1 VHVRTITV
9 AVVLCVVLT
18 AVYHPVFF
26 SNWDQR
32 AKDLL
37 TGWAGG
43 GEPSNRVV
51 IVAIDDRTLAQI
63 GRWPWSRDRLSGLL
77 QAIHQAEPDTVVLDM
92 MFPEADLAKPALPV
106 PPPSIEHWPAREAP
120 SNDDLLAATLRNG
133 RFVIG
138 FEFHFSAE
146 QTDSPNCQLEPLRL
160 ATVDTES
167 IRGPALFSAS
177 GLSCSIEKLRQA
189 SLASGFLN
197 AAPDRD
203 GVLRRMPL
211 LVEYRGNSYP
221 SLALASYIVSQQTH
235 DVQLWTDSSGANSL
249 RLDGVQIPVD
259 SRTDLLLRFRRPAGR
274 FPSVSAV
281 DVMNGKAPRLALQGK
296 IVVVG
301 MSAVGLLDVVAT
313 ASDPLLTGVEL
324 QATAIDNLLQA
335 DPYRVPRGA
344 FTGELA
350 LLLVMG
356 LASALLIS
364 RVGVAWAP
372 LTVASLILLTW
383 VGCAVAIRTSNIV
396 VSPFPATI
404 VLVGNLAA
412 LSLWSV
418 TSETRREEQQLKII
432 RQFIMSF
439 MTILT
444 GKRDVETG
452 AHIERVQ
459 RYARILC
466 ESMAVDPHFRLTLTT
481 KTIQLICDFMAVHD
495 IGKVAIPDRVL
506 QYPGRLPP
514 EEYEII
520 KSHVMQGYSVFAE
533 AARSSGMR
541 DETAVRVAKDIILG
555 HHERWNGTG
564 YPAGLTGEKIP
575 LAGRIAAVVDVY
587 DAVASKRVYR
597 EAQGHE
603 VAANL
608 IVSNRGILFDPAV
621 VDAFVRNE
629 KEIQAIQMNL
639 ADDTAVAATA

>member
-1 VHVRTITV
+1 VHMRAITV
-9 AVVLCVVLT
+9 AVVLCVLLT
-18 AVYHPVFF
+18 AVYRPVFF

-77 QAIHQAEPDTVVLDM
+77 QAILQTGPDTVVLDM
-92 MFPEADLAKPALPV
+92 IFPEADLAKPALPAL
-106 PPPSIEHWPAREAP
+106 PAAIEHWPGRDAA

-138 FEFHFSAE
+138 FEFHFSEE
-146 QTDSPNCQLEPLRL
+146 QADSPNCQLEPLRL
-160 ATVDTES
+160 TTVDTES

-177 GLSCSIEKLRQA
+177 GLSCSVEKLRQA

-211 LVEYRGNSYP
+211 LAEYRGNSYP
-221 SLALASYIVSQQTH
+221 SLALASYIIARHIH

-259 SRTDLLLRFRRPAGR
+259 SRADLLLRFRRPAGR
-274 FPSVSAV
+274 FPSVSAA

-301 MSAVGLLDVVAT
+301 MSAAGLQDVVAT
-313 ASDPLLTGVEL
+313 ADDPLLTGVEV

-335 DPYRVPRGA
+335 DPFRVPRGA

-356 LASALLIS
+356 LASALLIR

-432 RQFIMSF
+432 RQFIMHF

-541 DETAVRVAKDIILG
+541 DETAIGVAKDIILG

-564 YPAGLTGEKIP
+564 YPAGLAGENIP
-575 LAGRIAAVVDVY
+575 VAGRIAAVVDVY
-587 DAVASKRVYR
+587 DAVACKRVYR

-603 VAANL
+603 IAAKL

-629 KEIQAIQMNL
+629 KKIHAIQMNL
-639 ADDTAVAATA
+639 ADETAVTATT

>member
-1 VHVRTITV
+1 MRAITV
-9 AVVLCVVLT
+9 AVVLCVLLT
-18 AVYHPVFF
+18 AVYRPVFF

-37 TGWAGG
+37 TVWAGG

-77 QAIHQAEPDTVVLDM
+77 QAILQTGPDTVVLDM
-92 MFPEADLAKPALPV
+92 IFPEADLAKPALPAL
-106 PPPSIEHWPAREAP
+106 PAAIEHWPGRDAA

-138 FEFHFSAE
+138 FEFHFSEE
-146 QTDSPNCQLEPLRL
+146 QADSPNCQLEPLRL
-160 ATVDTES
+160 TTVDTES

-177 GLSCSIEKLRQA
+177 GLSCSVEKLRQA

-211 LVEYRGNSYP
+211 LAEYRGNSYP
-221 SLALASYIVSQQTH
+221 SLALASYIIARHIH

-249 RLDGVQIPVD
+249 RLDGVQIPTD
-259 SRTDLLLRFRRPAGR
+259 SKTDLLLRFRRPAGR
-274 FPSVSAV
+274 FPSVSAA

-301 MSAVGLLDVVAT
+301 MRAVGLVDVVAT
-313 ASDPLLTGVEL
+313 ASDPLLTGVEV

-335 DPYRVPRGA
+335 DPFRVPRGA

-356 LASALLIS
+356 LASALLIR

-404 VLVGNLAA
+404 VLVGNLAV

-432 RQFIMSF
+432 RQFIMRF
-439 MTILT
+439 MSILT

-466 ESMAVDPHFRLTLTT
+466 ESMAVDPHFRPTLPT

-506 QYPGRLPP
+506 QFPGRLPP

-520 KSHVMQGYSVFAE
+520 KSHVMQGYGVFAE
-533 AARSSGMR
+533 AARSSGLR
-541 DETAVRVAKDIILG
+541 DETAIRVAKDIILG

-564 YPAGLTGEKIP
+564 YPAGLAGERIP

-603 VAANL
+603 FAANL

-629 KEIQAIQMNL
+629 EEIHAIQTNL
-639 ADDTAVAATA
+639 ADETSVAATT

>member
-1 VHVRTITV
+1 MHMRAITV
-9 AVVLCVVLT
+9 AVVLCVLLT
-18 AVYHPVFF
+18 AVYRPVFF

-37 TGWAGG
+37 TVWAGG

-77 QAIHQAEPDTVVLDM
+77 QAILQTGPDTVVLDM
-92 MFPEADLAKPALPV
+92 IFPEADLAKPALPAL
-106 PPPSIEHWPAREAP
+106 PAAIEHWPGRDAA

-138 FEFHFSAE
+138 FEFHFSEE
-146 QTDSPNCQLEPLRL
+146 QADSPNCQLEPLRL
-160 ATVDTES
+160 TTVDTES

-177 GLSCSIEKLRQA
+177 GLSCSVEKLRQA

-211 LVEYRGNSYP
+211 LAEYRGNSYP
-221 SLALASYIVSQQTH
+221 SLALASYIIARHIH

-249 RLDGVQIPVD
+249 RLDGVQIPTD
-259 SRTDLLLRFRRPAGR
+259 SKTDLLLRFRRPAGR
-274 FPSVSAV
+274 FPSVSAA

-301 MSAVGLLDVVAT
+301 MRAVGLVDVVAT
-313 ASDPLLTGVEL
+313 ASDPLLTGVEV

-335 DPYRVPRGA
+335 DPFRVPRGA

-356 LASALLIS
+356 LASALLIR

-404 VLVGNLAA
+404 VLVGNLAV

-432 RQFIMSF
+432 RQFIMRF
-439 MTILT
+439 MSILT

-466 ESMAVDPHFRLTLTT
+466 ESMAVDPHFRPTLPT

-506 QYPGRLPP
+506 QFPGRLPP

-533 AARSSGMR
+533 AARSSGLR
-541 DETAVRVAKDIILG
+541 DETAIRVAKDIILG

-564 YPAGLTGEKIP
+564 YPAGLAGERIP

-603 VAANL
+603 FAANL

-629 KEIQAIQMNL
+629 EEIHAIQTNL
-639 ADDTAVAATA
+639 ADETSVAATT

>member
-1 VHVRTITV
+1 MRAITV
-9 AVVLCVVLT
+9 AVVLCVLLT
-18 AVYHPVFF
+18 AVYRPVFF

-37 TGWAGG
+37 TVWAGG

-77 QAIHQAEPDTVVLDM
+77 QAILQTGPDTVVLDM
-92 MFPEADLAKPALPV
+92 IFPEADLAKPALPAL
-106 PPPSIEHWPAREAP
+106 PAAIEHWPGRDAA

-138 FEFHFSAE
+138 FEFHFSEE
-146 QTDSPNCQLEPLRL
+146 QADSPNCQLEPLRL
-160 ATVDTES
+160 TTVDTES

-177 GLSCSIEKLRQA
+177 GLSCSVEKLRQA

-211 LVEYRGNSYP
+211 LAEYRGNSYP
-221 SLALASYIVSQQTH
+221 SLALASYIIARHIH

-249 RLDGVQIPVD
+249 RLDGVQIPTD
-259 SRTDLLLRFRRPAGR
+259 SKTDLLLRFRRPAGR
-274 FPSVSAV
+274 FPSVSAA

-301 MSAVGLLDVVAT
+301 MRAVGLVDVVAT
-313 ASDPLLTGVEL
+313 ASDPLLTGVEV

-335 DPYRVPRGA
+335 DPFRVPRGA

-356 LASALLIS
+356 LASALLIR

-404 VLVGNLAA
+404 VLVGNLAV

-432 RQFIMSF
+432 RQFIMRF
-439 MTILT
+439 MSILT

-466 ESMAVDPHFRLTLTT
+466 ESMAVDPHFRPTLPT

-506 QYPGRLPP
+506 QFPGRLPP

-533 AARSSGMR
+533 AARSSGLR
-541 DETAVRVAKDIILG
+541 DETAIRVAKDIILG

-564 YPAGLTGEKIP
+564 YPAGLAGERIP

-603 VAANL
+603 FAANL

-629 KEIQAIQMNL
+629 EEIHAIQTNL
-639 ADDTAVAATA
+639 ADETSVAATT

>member
-1 VHVRTITV
+1 MRAIAV

-18 AVYHPVFF
+18 VVYQPVFF

-51 IVAIDDRTLAQI
+51 IVAIDDPTPAQI

-77 QAIHQAEPDTVVLDM
+77 QAIQQAGPDTVVLDM
-92 MFPEADLAKPALPV
+92 MFPEADLAKPALPA
-106 PPPSIEHWPAREAP
+106 PPPAIEPRPARDTA
-120 SNDDLLAATLRNG
+120 SDDDLLAATLRKG

-138 FEFHFSAE
+138 FEFHFSGQ
-146 QTDSPNCQLEPLRL
+146 QTHSPNCQLEPLRL
-160 ATVDTES
+160 TTVDTES

-177 GLSCSIEKLRQA
+177 GLSCSVEKLSQA

-211 LVEYRGNSYP
+211 LAEYRGNSYP
-221 SLALASYIVSQQTH
+221 SLALASYIAARHIH

-274 FPSVSAV
+274 LPSVSAANV
-281 DVMNGKAPRLALQGK
+281 VNGKAPRSALQGK

-301 MSAVGLLDVVAT
+301 MSAAGLQDVIAT
-313 ASDPLLTGVEL
+313 PADPLESGVEV

-335 DPYRVPRGA
+335 DPYRVPRSA

-350 LLLVMG
+350 LLLVMA
-356 LASALLIS
+356 LASAVLIS

-372 LTVASLILLTW
+372 LTVASLLVLTW
-383 VGCAVAIRTSNIV
+383 AGCAVAIRTSNIV

-404 VLVGNLAA
+404 VLVGNLAV

-418 TSETRREEQQLKII
+418 TSEARREEQQLKII
-432 RQFIMSF
+432 RQFIMRF

-466 ESMAVDPHFRLTLTT
+466 ERLAVDPHYRRTLTP
-481 KTIQLICDFMAVHD
+481 KTIKLICDLMAVHD

-533 AARSSGMR
+533 AASSSGMR
-541 DETAVRVAKDIILG
+541 DETAIQVAKDIILG

-564 YPAGLTGEKIP
+564 YPAGLAGENIP
-575 LAGRIAAVVDVY
+575 VAGRIAAVVDVY
-587 DAVASKRVYR
+587 DAVACKRVYR

-603 VAANL
+603 IAAKL

-621 VDAFVRNE
+621 VDAFVKTE
-629 KEIQAIQMNL
+629 KEIRAIQMRL
-639 ADDTAVAATA
+639 GDF